1 MAKKPEEKAYQ
12 LKITLLG
19 LDPPIWRRV
28 QVTGD
33 TTLGDMHQIIQAVM
47 DWEDCHLHEFDVRG
61 DRFSDG
67 RFGLGDMFGDVGDE
81 DEVYL
86 ADLNIRKGSKFKYTY
101 DFGDDWEHLIEVE
114 ATIDRDPE
122 TAYPVYVDGDYAAPP
137 EDVGGAWSY
146 AGMVI
151 ALQDES
157 DPEHERWNEFFSGW
171 DPYLIDEDGIRARLE
186 RI

>member
-61 DRFSDG
+61 DRFSD
-67 RFGLGDMFGDVGDE
+67 
-81 DEVYL
+81 
-86 ADLNIRKGSKFKYTY
+86 
-101 DFGDDWEHLIEVE
+101 
-114 ATIDRDPE
+114 
-122 TAYPVYVDGDYAAPP
+122 
-137 EDVGGAWSY
+137 
-146 AGMVI
+146 
-151 ALQDES
+151 
-157 DPEHERWNEFFSGW
+157 
-171 DPYLIDEDGIRARLE
+171 AR
-186 RI
+186 